1 MSLLSAHTHSFIP
14 HFFIPN
20 SFIPHLF
27 IPHSFIPHSFINP
40 SLHPSFCSSIMLSQ
54 STHTYSFIPHSF
66 IPHSFIILHSIHPF
80 APLSL
85 MLSQS
90 LTLTPSS
97 LIPSSL
103 TPSIFSFFCRVITVC
118 SHSLFHPS
126 LHPSFRSSV
135 VSSLC
140 AHTHSFIPHSIH
152 LFVLLSC
159 HHCVLTLTLSSLTP
173 SIFLFFCRVITVCSH
188 SLFHPSLHPSFRS
201 SVVSSLCAHSHTHSF
216 IPHSTHPFAP
226 LSVKGPAKSKTQA
239 GLKRQRIRTCANVF
253 SAASFGW
260 SFKCN
265 DICSFNIEHK
275 YFFVFEFQVPVECH
289 C

>member
-1 MSLLSAHTHSFIP
+1 MQLACSVSLLSAHTHSFIP

-85 MLSQS
+85 LLSQS
-90 LTLTPSS
+90 THTYSF
-97 LIPSSL
+97 IP
-103 TPSIFSFFCRVITVC
+103 
-118 SHSLFHPS
+118 
-126 LHPSFRSSV
+126 
-135 VSSLC
+135 
-140 AHTHSFIPHSIH
+140 HSFIPHSIH

-173 SIFLFFCRVITVCSH
+173 PIFSFFCRVITVCSH
-188 SLFHPSLHPSFRS
+188 SLFHPSLHPSFCS
-201 SVVSSLCAHSHTHSF
+201 SVSEGSS
-216 IPHSTHPFAP
+216 
-226 LSVKGPAKSKTQA
+226 
-239 GLKRQRIRTCANVF
+239 
-253 SAASFGW
+253 
-260 SFKCN
+260 
-265 DICSFNIEHK
+265 
-275 YFFVFEFQVPVECH
+275 
-289 C
+289 